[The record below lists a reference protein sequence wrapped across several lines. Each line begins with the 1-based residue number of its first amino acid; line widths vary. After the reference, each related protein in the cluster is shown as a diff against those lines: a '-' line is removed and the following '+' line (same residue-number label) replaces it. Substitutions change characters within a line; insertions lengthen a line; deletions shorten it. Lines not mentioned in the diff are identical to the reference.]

1 MRPRTE
7 RSSTRLNSET
17 GYFMGHGAG
26 ELTWTPEQYVS
37 YRAEAVPTGSS
48 IGRVCEIEGQ
58 LTGLVFGRRGT
69 SPRQAHVLS
78 IGLGV
83 LRAWWGRGI
92 GRNLMLALE
101 AGGARARLP
110 SARADRPGARQG
122 RARSTGASAT
132 NAKGCGGTDSR

>member
-1 MRPRTE
+1 M
-7 RSSTRLNSET
+7 SHL
-17 GYFMGHGAG
+17 
-26 ELTWTPEQYVS
+26 
-37 YRAEAVPTGSS
+37 AEAAPTGSY

-101 AGGARARLP
+101 AGAREHAYHRLELTVQVYNE
-110 SARADRPGARQG
+110 R
-122 RARSTGASAT
+122 ASALYESLGYEREGLRRHGFKV
-132 NAKGCGGTDSR
+132 NGTYVDLYYMSKLI